1 MSCFS
6 EFKFLIS
13 TFTRYP
19 LQGKPYFLFPDVLKR
34 WSFQKK
40 SRWNM
45 TFLAL
50 SGKMIFVFPEDMIL
64 YLSRKMKDDCSP
76 KKYMEIRYFLQTFWK
91 DGLFKNGLAGT
102 WSFRIIWNDGIFFPK
117 TWFFFHW
124 AESERR
130 FFSGK
135 IWKYDIFCV
144 HVSVLQTWCHTP
156 LSKNSKMVL
165 SRKNTPKRDWRSRLT
180 S

>member
-1 MSCFS
+1 MV
-6 EFKFLIS
+6 
-13 TFTRYP
+13 
-19 LQGKPYFLFPDVLKR
+19 FP
-34 WSFQKK
+34 KK

-45 TFLAL
+45 TFLYYRERWF
-50 SGKMIFVFPEDMIL
+50 SF
-64 YLSRKMKDDCSP
+64 SRRYDLTPKSENERWSFS

-91 DGLFKNGLAGT
+91 DGLFKKGRAGT
-102 WSFRIIWNDGIFFPK
+102 WSFCIIWKDGISFPK
-117 TWFFFHW
+117 TWFFFDW

-130 FFSGK
+130 SFSGK
-135 IWKYDIFCV
+135 TWKYDIFCV
-144 HVSVLQTWCHTP
+144 HVRVLQTWHHTP